1 MLGLTAVELFDHMS
15 DGVLVLDRNWRI
27 SYCNREAVAALGGT
41 DLKGRSLW
49 EAFPLAQGTKIE
61 TIYRRAFDT
70 ARSEACEFYSHD
82 LRAWFEFRA
91 VPAKGQLAVLFRDI
105 SDRRE
110 SLERAEARRRA
121 LDALFDQVFLG
132 IFQVDAELRPLLAND
147 HLCALAGRSR
157 SELLDLSFASW
168 MHPSDAAK
176 LSTILTA
183 ANATHALDANV
194 RLIRPDGEERHCTL
208 KVSQPWRGDVDGH
221 RILLFNDITEQ
232 LEVERKAADTAALL
246 RAIVDSAQDLIFVKD
261 RDGRFVLMNSAFA
274 NAAPPLLGATVEEYF
289 APHLAT
295 GYTSTDAEVLRS
307 GRHATVEEII
317 PLKDGERM
325 FQTIKAPWRSG
336 DQILGVI
343 GISRDITERI
353 DAESRLRESEERYRL
368 AARAT
373 KDAIWDWDLKTEHVT
388 WNPAIELLCGD
399 RPDPDSDWWKN
410 RLHPDDCDGVLE
422 SIGAFITSGG
432 ERWEHEYRFRR
443 ADGSHAY
450 VLDRGFLVRNEA
462 GEPARMIGAMVDM
475 SERVESFQR
484 LNELQTELIH
494 VSRVSA
500 MGTMASALA
509 HELNQPLTGVANYVS
524 GARRLLDERGAEA
537 IEAALPALADAAD
550 EVIKA
555 SEIIRRLRR
564 MVARGQVEVQ
574 TIELDILIKDALSL
588 AIPNRVLARVDIET
602 SGVDTLVL
610 GDPIQI
616 QQVLVN
622 LIRNAVEAMEGA
634 ATRRLTLWSEQAGN
648 LTRIHVRDT
657 GTGISPDIAE
667 RLFTPFT
674 TTKADGL
681 GVGLMISRTILE
693 AHGGAIGVQAT
704 GPGGTTIFIDL
715 PRPDHHLGSNC

>member
-1 MLGLTAVELFDHMS
+1 MS
-15 DGVLVLDRNWRI
+15 DGVLVLDRDWRI
-27 SYCNREAVAALGGT
+27 SYCNREAVAAFGGT
-41 DLKGRSLW
+41 DLKGRDLW
-49 EAFPLAQGTKIE
+49 DAFPLARGTKIE
-61 TIYRRAFDT
+61 QVYRRAFDT
-70 ARSEACEFYSHD
+70 AKSEACEFYSHD

-91 VPAKGQLAVLFRDI
+91 VPVEGQLAVLFRDI
-105 SDRRE
+105 SDKRV

-132 IFQVDAELRPLLAND
+132 ILQVDVELRPILAND

-157 SELLDLSFASW
+157 ADLIELSFAGW
-168 MHPSDAAK
+168 MHPADATK
-176 LSTILTA
+176 LFAMLTVE
-183 ANATHALDANV
+183 NATDALDANV

-208 KVSQPWRGDVDGH
+208 KVSQPWEGDVDGH

-232 LEVERKAADTAALL
+232 LEVERNAADTAALL

-261 RDGRFVLMNSAFA
+261 REGRFVLMNSALA
-274 NAAPPLLGATVEEYF
+274 NAAPPLLGATVEEHF
-289 APHLAT
+289 APHLAA

-307 GRHATVEEII
+307 GRHAVVEERI
-317 PLKDGERM
+317 PLKEGERM
-325 FQTIKAPWRSG
+325 FQTIKAPWRRG
-336 DQILGVI
+336 EQVLGVI
-343 GISRDITERI
+343 GISRDITERMY
-353 DAESRLRESEERYRL
+353 AESRLRESEERYRL

-373 KDAIWDWDLKTEHVT
+373 KDAIWDWDLESAKVT
-388 WNPAIELLCGD
+388 WNPAIEQLCGD
-399 RPDPDSDWWKN
+399 RPDPDIDWWTN
-410 RLHPDDCDGVLE
+410 RVHPDDRPSVLD
-422 SIGAFITSGG
+422 SISAFVTSGG

-443 ADGSHAY
+443 ADGTYAH

-462 GEPARMIGAMVDM
+462 SEPARMIGAMVDM
-475 SERVESFQR
+475 SERIEAFQR

-524 GARRLLDERGAEA
+524 GARRLLDERGADA
-537 IEAALPALADAAD
+537 IETVLPALADAAG

-564 MVARGQVEVQ
+564 MVARGKVEVQ
-574 TIELDILIKDALSL
+574 AVELDVLIKDALSL
-588 AIPNRVLARVDIET
+588 AIPNSLLAQVDIST
-602 SGVDTLVL
+602 SGIGTLVL

-622 LIRNAVEAMEGA
+622 LIRNAVEAMEGMV
-634 ATRRLTLWSEQAGN
+634 TKHLTIWAERAGD
-648 LTRIHVRDT
+648 LHRIHVRDT
-657 GTGISPDIAE
+657 GSGISPDIAE

-674 TTKADGL
+674 TTKSEGL

-693 AHGGAIGVQAT
+693 AHGGTIGVLET
-704 GPGGTTIFIDL
+704 GTNGTTIFIEL
-715 PRPDHHLGSNC
+715 PGPRSPSATELKAPLLES